1 MKSGQAR
8 LLLLALAL
16 LSLSLPI
23 GSVFGQDNLLVNP
36 GFEAPFDPV
45 AGVVPGQIAEGWTP
59 WSLTTE
65 GALQPEYYP
74 ASDTISGMGSPRI
87 LSGADAQQ
95 YFTFFAAHVAGV
107 YQRVSGLKAD
117 TPLEFSI
124 HAWLWSSSADDTS
137 ASAAEADM
145 TIEIGIDPTGGD
157 EATSDTI
164 VWSEPQSTYDEFI
177 KLSVT
182 ATAEGDSVTVFV
194 RSTVLQVMMNNVV
207 YLDDASLIAAG
218 EAPAVEPTEEVS
230 AEPEVTQEAATQ
242 EPVPEVAT
250 EESATQEA
258 TIEVMTEPTVVAPA
272 TEQTPEATIEVTEV
286 VSPDAATAEATVV
299 VIAEATEETALVA
312 TVLMTEPPAEI
323 TEEATVQVVIIEP
336 SSTSTLIPTA
346 VPTLE
351 SPTATPVPPTAEP
364 PTATP
369 VPPTAEPPTTTP
381 IPPTPSP
388 TLNLTVFPFAISYTV
403 VSGDSVS
410 AIAGQFNTTA
420 EAIIIANGLD
430 ETAAISIGQQLIIPV
445 AALPSPTAV
454 VTEVTQAVEVIVI
467 EPTAVVQAQVVEPTA
482 VVQAGAPTVPPA
494 EPVRYVVRYG
504 DTLSSIASAFRV
516 SSRDLARFNRI
527 VNPNLV
533 YAGQVLLIP
542 TSGMPTP
549 TSVVPTITQSP
560 PTPIPPTSTPIYR
573 TYRVMPGDTLYLISI
588 RLNVRISDLIR
599 INRIADANRI
609 FVGQILYVP

>member
-8 LLLLALAL
+8 LLMLALAI

-45 AGVVPGQIAEGWTP
+45 AGVVPGQIAQGWTP

-87 LSGADAQQ
+87 LNGADAQQ

-107 YQRVSGLKAD
+107 YQRVSGLEAG
-117 TPLEFSI
+117 TSLEFGI

-137 ASAAEADM
+137 VSAAEADM
-145 TIEIGIDPTGGD
+145 TIEVGIDPTGGED
-157 EATSDTI
+157 AASDTI
-164 VWSEPQSTYDEFI
+164 VWSEPQSAYDEFI
-177 KLSVT
+177 ELSVN
-182 ATAEGDSVTVFV
+182 ATAEGDAVTVFV

-218 EAPAVEPTEEVS
+218 EAPAVEPTEEAS

-258 TIEVMTEPTVVAPA
+258 TVEVVTEPTVVAPA
-272 TEQTPEATIEVTEV
+272 TEQTPEVTVE
-286 VSPDAATAEATVV
+286 

-336 SSTSTLIPTA
+336 TLTSTPIPTA

-351 SPTATPVPPTAEP
+351 PPTATPVQPTAEP

-369 VPPTAEPPTTTP
+369 VPPTAEPPTATP
-381 IPPTPSP
+381 LPPTPSP

-403 VSGDSVS
+403 VSGDFVS
-410 AIAGQFNTTA
+410 AIAERFNTTA

-430 ETAAISIGQQLIIPV
+430 ETAAIAIGQQLIIPV
-445 AALPSPTAV
+445 AALPTPTVV

-467 EPTAVVQAQVVEPTA
+467 EPTAIVQAQVVEPTVVAQVA
-482 VVQAGAPTVPPA
+482 VPTLPST
-494 EPVRYVVRYG
+494 EPIRYVVRYG

-542 TSGMPTP
+542 TSGVPTLTPTSAVPTVTRIPPTPVPPTP
-549 TSVVPTITQSP
+549 TQV
-560 PTPIPPTSTPIYR
+560 YR
-573 TYRVMPGDTLYLISI
+573 MYRVMPGDTLYLISI